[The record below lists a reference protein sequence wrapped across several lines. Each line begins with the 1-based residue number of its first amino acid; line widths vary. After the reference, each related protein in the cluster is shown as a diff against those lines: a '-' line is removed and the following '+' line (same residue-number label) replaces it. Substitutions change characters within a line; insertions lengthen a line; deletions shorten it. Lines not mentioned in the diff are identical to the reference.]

1 VAATRTGSRFR
12 RTTEVA
18 GHPLSG
24 AKAGWVV
31 YAAVLTFGVLAGE
44 AVNLSRGGEITAL
57 MLGNWT
63 LSAAL
68 LTALWGY
75 ALQRRIGTEGY
86 WRIVFWL
93 VLFANAVML
102 VPVMLGDHTV
112 AMFVAALTLL
122 IVPAYLAAYRYAYR
136 NPDLWQGP
144 PG

>member
-1 VAATRTGSRFR
+1 V
-12 RTTEVA
+12 TT
-18 GHPLSG
+18 HPLTG
-24 AKAGWVV
+24 AKAGWVA
-31 YAAVLTFGVLAGE
+31 YATVLTFGVLAGE

-57 MLGNWT
+57 TLGNWT

-102 VPVMLGDHTV
+102 VPVMLGDRAV
-112 AMFVAALTLL
+112 AMFVAVLTLL
-122 IVPAYLAAYRYAYR
+122 IVPAYLAAYFYAYR
-136 NPDLWQGP
+136 SPRLWTG
-144 PG
+144 GGG